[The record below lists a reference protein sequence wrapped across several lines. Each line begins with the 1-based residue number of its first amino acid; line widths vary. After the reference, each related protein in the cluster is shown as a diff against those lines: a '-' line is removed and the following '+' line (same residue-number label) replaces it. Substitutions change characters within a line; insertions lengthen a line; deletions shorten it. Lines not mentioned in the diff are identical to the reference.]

1 MRKSDEKTIDF
12 RDFFAELLRRWKTV
26 LIITLV
32 FTVLAAGFAK
42 TKISARR
49 KQAAAEA
56 GKKKAAKE
64 INLEEEI
71 KKLREEKR
79 GMITDAEAAD
89 VERIYAQY
97 SSYIDFRNMYQ
108 DELQNYNKAY
118 DKSGE
123 DMLIKRVNYRLISCL
138 EGAETH
144 FTAYS
149 LDLEDYKK
157 IVKILPDVNTLSAA
171 YKHVY
176 FGAIASPATE
186 VKNLGEPAMDYPTEY
201 LITVEM
207 FGNTRD
213 ICDEVWE
220 VVKEG
225 FNRKLKELKKL
236 DPDIKMELVNSN
248 YRGNVYDYVIGREQP
263 VFDSVQKIDSIINTL
278 KTQAIDKFTEEQMAY
293 YQALANPQRG
303 LIDKGVISIS
313 GLNGDDAGMET
324 APQYLRGRTMVL
336 LGMLAGLLLSVLFV
350 LIRYLST
357 GTIKINREMQD
368 YYQIPVLST
377 FFVPGKK
384 RSLFSGLIRWLVHA
398 DSIGPEIKA
407 DMVAADTCGAVR
419 NEGGQTVYIVQLG
432 NDTDDGQVASTI
444 KSSVESCD
452 PAVSAFTGTPLTN
465 VGEMRKLAQEKN
477 VLLLI
482 HNKKTLKADVE
493 KLLDFCSRHSIRVLG
508 AVNIVNV

>member
-12 RDFFAELLRRWKTV
+12 RDFFAEFLYRWKSV
-26 LIITLV
+26 LIITLIAA
-32 FTVLAAGFAK
+32 VLAAGFGRTQNAK
-42 TKISARR
+42 LR
-49 KQAAAEA
+49 KQAAAA
-56 GKKKAAKE
+56 KQAAAKE

-71 KKLREEKR
+71 EKLKEEKR
-79 GMITDAEAAD
+79 GMITDAEAED

-97 SSYIDFRNMYQ
+97 RSYLDFRNMYQ
-108 DELQNYNKAY
+108 DELQSYNKAY
-118 DKSGE
+118 DKTGE
-123 DMLIKRVNYRLISCL
+123 DMLIKRVNYRLLTCL
-138 EGAETH
+138 EGGETH
-144 FTAYS
+144 FSAYS

-157 IVKILPDVNTLSAA
+157 IVKILPDANSLSAA

-176 FGAIASPATE
+176 FGALASPATE

-213 ICDEVWE
+213 ICD
-220 VVKEG
+220 K
-225 FNRKLKELKKL
+225 KKKKL
-236 DPDIKMELVNSN
+236 DPDIKLELVNTN
-248 YRGNVYDYVIGREQP
+248 YRGNIYEYFIGREQP
-263 VFDSVQKIDSIINTL
+263 VFDSIQKIDNMINTL

-336 LGMLAGLLLSVLFV
+336 LGMLAGLLLSVLFI
-350 LIRYLST
+350 LIRYIST
-357 GTIKINREMQD
+357 GTIKITREMQD